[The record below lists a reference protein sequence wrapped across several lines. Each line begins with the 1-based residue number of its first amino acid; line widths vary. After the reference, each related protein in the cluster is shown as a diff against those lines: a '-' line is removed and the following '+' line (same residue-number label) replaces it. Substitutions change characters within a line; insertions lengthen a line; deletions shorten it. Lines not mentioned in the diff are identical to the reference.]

1 MPGAKNQLDR
11 PPVPRGL
18 CVHHAAETFAVVE
31 KPAHLPSVPARGAD
45 EDPRLAD
52 SVQTRAREAF
62 PHAEGPITV
71 HRLDMDTSGLIVV
84 ALDPEAHR
92 NLSKQFQNRRTGKGY
107 LALLDGVVDP
117 SLPQE
122 GAIDLPL
129 IVDWPNRPRHHV
141 NFTDGKPS
149 RTLYR
154 ILGTERWRD
163 RDVTRVSFRPL
174 TGRTHQ
180 LRLHAMAAVDLER
193 PGPIEPTIVEQTRTK
208 KNTQDLAPTLQGG
221 LGLPIVGDTL
231 YSEVGHE
238 APRLMLHAEHLAFWH
253 PVEGERWL
261 KFHAPIDF
269 DRWA

>member
-1 MPGAKNQLDR
+1 MGRIRNQLNR

-18 CVHHAAETFAVVE
+18 CVHHAEASFAVVE

-52 SVQTRAREAF
+52 SVQTRARAAF
-62 PHAEGPITV
+62 PEATGPITV

-107 LALLDGVVDP
+107 LALLDGVIDP
-117 SLPQE
+117 ALPKE

-141 NFTDGKPS
+141 NFEMGKPA

-154 ILGTERWRD
+154 VLGIERWRD

-180 LRLHAMAAVDLER
+180 LRLHAAAAIDLAR
-193 PGPIEPTIVEQTRTK
+193 PGPIEPTIVEQTRTSGK
-208 KNTQDLAPTLQGG
+208 REPLAETIPGG
-221 LGLPIVGDTL
+221 LGLPILGDTL
-231 YSEVGHE
+231 YADEGE
-238 APRLMLHAEHLAFWH
+238 AAPRLMLHAEHLAFWH
-253 PVEGERWL
+253 PVEGGRWM

-269 DRWA
+269 SDWI

>member
-1 MPGAKNQLDR
+1 MHRAKNQLER

-18 CVHHAAETFAVVE
+18 CVHHAEKSFAVVE

-52 SVQTRAREAF
+52 SVQTRTKDAF

-84 ALDPEAHR
+84 GLDRAAHR
-92 NLSKQFQNRRTGKGY
+92 NLSVQFQDRHTRKGY
-107 LALLDGVVDP
+107 LALLEGVLDP
-117 SLPQE
+117 SIPEE

-129 IVDWPNRPRHHV
+129 LVDWPNRPRHHV
-141 NFTDGKPS
+141 TFDGGKPA

-154 ILGTERWRD
+154 VLGVEKWGD

-180 LRLHAMAAVDLER
+180 LRLHAAAPMDQER
-193 PGPIEPTIVEQTRTK
+193 PGPIEPTIIEAAGATGRTEPP
-208 KNTQDLAPTLQGG
+208 TTTLQGG
-221 LGLPIVGDTL
+221 FGLPILGDTL
-231 YSEVGHE
+231 YSDEGD
-238 APRLMLHAEHLAFWH
+238 ASPRLMLHAERLAFWH
-253 PVEGERWL
+253 PVEGDRWME
-261 KFHAPIDF
+261 FCAPIDF
-269 DRWA
+269 GRG